1 MSFHSFGRSM
11 VERGVAVG
19 VALAAKKPPGIKFQN
34 VDSYASQPGNEK
46 VHSVNTM
53 SNIPIFSYFS
63 KKSIL
68 GGQFGLHFVPPPFS
82 FEKGKRDVFN
92 KHDVHNKK
100 WEGGSFNP
108 FGMAGITWDLPYGW
122 GFSNSAGGF
131 IPWHGS
137 KYSYQ
142 GS

>member
-11 VERGVAVG
+11 VRLNGCTLAVG

-68 GGQFGLHFVPPPFS
+68 GGPFGLHFVPPPFS
-82 FEKGKRDVFN
+82 FQKGKRDIFN

-100 WEGGSFNP
+100 WEGSSFNP
-108 FGMAGITWDLPYGW
+108 FGLAGVDGGIKARKYG
-122 GFSNSAGGF
+122 AALC
-131 IPWHGS
+131 
-137 KYSYQ
+137 
-142 GS
+142 